1 MTSAPALWNSLVDSV
16 TPGLLGKVLF
26 ACPLAVIESRA
37 CRSFLTWTKHR
48 RSRWGLSRTGK
59 GFAAVRIFYAKATGF
74 QTVLGAYQILSFNS
88 AAMSQFLSLDQLFL
102 AFVPVALI
110 LPPRVT
116 TQLVTQNEPRFSV
129 LEAAAR

>member
-1 MTSAPALWNSLVDSV
+1 MTSTPASWNSLVDPI

-88 AAMSQFLSLDQLFL
+88 AAMSQFLSLDNPFF
-102 AFVPVALI
+102 AFTLVALI
-110 LPPRVT
+110 LQPGVT
-116 TQLVTQNEPRFSV
+116 TQLMTQNQPRLIVF
-129 LEAAAR
+129 EAAAR